1 MNFDFYNEYRS
12 YRTADL
18 IVIVR
23 QPEQYQA
30 EAVAAAQLLLKE
42 REVSEADELL
52 AAQHL
57 EDKETAKVARAEAI
71 NYYKEKVVDFV
82 EPVVMPGTEV
92 SPWKW
97 YRLFMSAY
105 ILFYAWTFYIFIR
118 KEIRFLHHSDGAGDM
133 SIFFDFF
140 NIAYL
145 SLVLFFLVKKNRW
158 AWILVFVDNLSV
170 ILSRFFRLFVLYKFR
185 HVVQADT
192 YTEIFA
198 AIYPIAI
205 VFFFWKR
212 SIVDFFGVNEIIK
225 KRSLIVGIAICVAFG
240 VWVALMIYSNGGFY

>member
-1 MNFDFYNEYRS
+1 MDFDFYNEYRY

-30 EAVAAAQLLLKE
+30 EAVVAAQLLLKE

-71 NYYKEKVVDFV
+71 NYYKNKVVDFV

-105 ILFYAWTFYIFIR
+105 ILIYVWTFYVFVK
-118 KEIRFLHHSDGAGDM
+118 KEIRFLHHSGNVGDA
-133 SIFFDFF
+133 SIFFDLF
-140 NIAYL
+140 NIAFL

-158 AWILVFVDNLSV
+158 GWILVFVDNLSV
-170 ILSRFFRLFVLYKFR
+170 ILSRFFRLYVLYKFR

-192 YTEIFA
+192 YTEVFA
-198 AIYPIAI
+198 TIYPIAI

-212 SIVDFFGVNEIIK
+212 PIADFFGVNEITK
-225 KRSLIVGIAICVAFG
+225 KRSLIVGIAIGLAFG
-240 VWVALMIYSNGGFY
+240 VWVALMIYSRGGFY